1 MVAQLDVGC
10 VISQLVDMVG
20 SPQAICAG
28 GCMGCI
34 RVAMD
39 RAVESRA
46 SGRVNTVGDGMAT
59 A

>member
-10 VISQLVDMVG
+10 VTSQLVDMVG
-20 SPQAICAG
+20 SPQAICGG

-39 RAVESRA
+39 RVVESRP
-46 SGRVNTVGDGMAT
+46 SGRVNVVGDGIAT